1 MNENM
6 ITVLVSAVVSVFTG
20 LIGFATGR
28 KKSLAEAD
36 STTID
41 NVEKALAIYKDI
53 IDDMKARYD
62 KEIAD
67 LKSKLIDY
75 EKNITQLEQKIKSFK
90 Q

>member
-1 MNENM
+1 MEFN
-6 ITVLVSAVVSVFTG
+6 IDALVTG
-20 LIGFATGR
+20 IISIATSFVGYFIG
-28 KKSLAEAD
+28 KKKTDAEAQGQ
-36 STTID
+36 TID

-67 LKSKLIDY
+67 LKSKLNEY
-75 EKNITQLEQKIKSFK
+75 EKHINLLEQKIKSFK

>member
-1 MNENM
+1 MEFS
-6 ITVLVSAVVSVFTG
+6 TDTLVTGIVSVVTGMIGYFTG
-20 LIGFATGR
+20 
-28 KKSLAEAD
+28 KKKTDAEANGQ
-36 STTID
+36 TID

-67 LKSKLIDY
+67 LKSKLLDY
-75 EKNITQLEQKIKSFK
+75 EKHINQLEQKIKSFK

>member
-1 MNENM
+1 MDFNFDALM
-6 ITVLVSAVVSVFTG
+6 TG
-20 LIGFATGR
+20 VISIATSFVGYFIG
-28 KKSLAEAD
+28 KKKTDAEAQGQ
-36 STTID
+36 TID

-62 KEIAD
+62 REIAD

>member
-6 ITVLVSAVVSVFTG
+6 ITVLVSALVSVFTG

-75 EKNITQLEQKIKSFK
+75 EKNINQLEQKIKSFK
-90 Q
+90 K

>member
-1 MNENM
+1 MDFNFDAL
-6 ITVLVSAVVSVFTG
+6 ITGVISIATSF
-20 LIGFATGR
+20 IGYFIG
-28 KKSLAEAD
+28 KKKTDAEAQGQ
-36 STTID
+36 TID

-62 KEIAD
+62 REIAD

-75 EKNITQLEQKIKSFK
+75 EKHIIQLEQRIKSFK

>member
-1 MNENM
+1 MDFN
-6 ITVLVSAVVSVFTG
+6 IDALVTG
-20 LIGFATGR
+20 LISIATSFVGYFIG
-28 KKSLAEAD
+28 KKKTDAEAQGQ
-36 STTID
+36 TID

-67 LKSKLIDY
+67 LKSKLNEY
-75 EKNITQLEQKIKSFK
+75 EKHINLLEQKIKSFK

>member
-1 MNENM
+1 M
-6 ITVLVSAVVSVFTG
+6 ITVLVSALVSVFTG

-75 EKNITQLEQKIKSFK
+75 EKNINQLEQKIKSFK
-90 Q
+90 K